1 VTVVIDS
8 SALVAYCLN
17 EKEHDITKISE
28 ILKAG
33 AISSDIIVVESANA
47 ILIASRRGLVDKE
60 TAEKA
65 LDLAD
70 RLAKINLKLI
80 PHSETI
86 KDVFDLAKKETKLTI
101 YDALFIFLAKK
112 TASYLAS
119 VDERQSK
126 IAAKMGIK
134 LVEI

>member
-17 EKEHDITKISE
+17 EKEHDIAKISE
-28 ILKAG
+28 LLKAG